1 MLENTNKARLRG
13 ALIPS
18 LAVAL
23 AVLLVGCGTS
33 ATATL
38 PPAPTSTGGSAT
50 GPDASPTPASTSTP
64 AQGLLA
70 PTSTPSTE
78 PSTST
83 PEPTEPAPSGPGQVL
98 GVTYVVGEGSEATFT
113 VEEKLARLPLP
124 NDAVV
129 RTMALSGEVHLDG
142 QPSVINIDLH
152 QLASDQERRDR
163 YIREKMFPNNPILTF
178 TVKDLGQLPEPVPVG
193 EVITRQV
200 SGEVSIRGVTKPLT
214 FDVEARL
221 DPDTLFILGRTTFTW
236 DDLEIPPPNIAG
248 RIQVQDEVEVQVL
261 LAAKPTQDSGG

>member
-1 MLENTNKARLRG
+1 MPGIMKKVRIQG
-13 ALIPS
+13 ALIPG
-18 LAVAL
+18 LAVVL

-38 PPAPTSTGGSAT
+38 LPTPTSTGGSAT
-50 GPDASPTPASTSTP
+50 GPVASPTPASTSTP
-64 AQGLLA
+64 AQGILA
-70 PTSTPSTE
+70 PTSTPAPE
-78 PSTST
+78 PPPST
-83 PEPTEPAPSGPGQVL
+83 PEPTEPAPSGPGQVQ

-113 VEEKLARLPLP
+113 VEEKLASLPLP

-163 YIREKMFPNNPILTF
+163 YIRERMFPNNPILTF
-178 TVKDLGQLPEPVPVG
+178 TVKNLGQLPEPLPVG

-200 SGEVSIRGVTKPLT
+200 SGELSIRGVTKPLT

-221 DPDTLFILGRTTFTW
+221 DPDTLFILGRTSFTW
-236 DDLEIPPPNIAG
+236 DDLEISPPNIAG
-248 RIQVQDEVEVQVL
+248 RLQVQDEVEVQVL